1 LERHPL
7 PKRYKIFEP
16 RGFQL
21 RYTALVFGS
30 LSLLLIFASLHWL
43 SWARA
48 TLSPQDFDLVWPAL
62 KASTA
67 RLFLVGGLY
76 IAVVSVA
83 AVFLSHRLVGPAS
96 RLEKDLRTISTEPEK
111 ANKLHVRSSDEL
123 EGVVDAIND
132 LISKLQKEHIEK
144 KERTYEQSKI

>member
-1 LERHPL
+1 
-7 PKRYKIFEP
+7 
-16 RGFQL
+16 
-21 RYTALVFGS
+21 
-30 LSLLLIFASLHWL
+30 
-43 SWARA
+43 
-48 TLSPQDFDLVWPAL
+48 
-62 KASTA
+62 
-67 RLFLVGGLY
+67 LY